1 MAEMT
6 IRRFNVLSVAKI
18 QGFLAFVIG
27 LLIGVIYGF
36 AFMIFG
42 AAISSLVPQGQSQ
55 AVGGV
60 GAIVI
65 GLIIMIVVPIFYG
78 VLGFIG
84 GAIAGLVYNLAAGV
98 VGGLKFELES
108 LAPVYA
114 PPPPQKS
121 ALLRILGRRP
131 NLMST

>member
-6 IRRFNVLSVAKI
+6 IRRFNVFSVAKI

-42 AAISSLVPQGQSQ
+42 AAISSLVPQAESQ
-55 AVGGV
+55 AMGGV

-78 VLGFIG
+78 ILGFIG
-84 GAIAGLVYNLAAGV
+84 GTIGALVYNLAAGV
-98 VGGLKFELES
+98 VGGLKFELEGV
-108 LAPVYA
+108 APAYL
-114 PPPPQKS
+114 PPPAPWP
-121 ALLRILGRRP
+121 AA
-131 NLMST
+131 

>member
-6 IRRFNVLSVAKI
+6 IRRFNVFSVAKI

-42 AAISSLVPQGQSQ
+42 AAISSLAPQGDSQ
-55 AVGGV
+55 AMGGV

-65 GLIIMIVVPIFYG
+65 GLVIMIAVPILYSI
-78 VLGFIG
+78 LGFIG
-84 GAIAGLVYNLAAGV
+84 GAIGALVYNLAAGV
-98 VGGLKFELES
+98 MGGVKFELEGV
-108 LAPVYA
+108 APAYA
-114 PPPPQKS
+114 PPPSQQWR
-121 ALLRILGRRP
+121 AA
-131 NLMST
+131 

>member
-6 IRRFNVLSVAKI
+6 IRRFNVFSVAKI

-27 LLIGVIYGF
+27 LLIGVIYDF

-42 AAISSLVPQGQSQ
+42 AAISSLVPQAESQ
-55 AVGGV
+55 AMGGV

-78 VLGFIG
+78 ILSEAQSVHWFTTSLQ
-84 GAIAGLVYNLAAGV
+84 AWSAG
-98 VGGLKFELES
+98 
-108 LAPVYA
+108 
-114 PPPPQKS
+114 
-121 ALLRILGRRP
+121 
-131 NLMST
+131 

>member
-6 IRRFNVLSVAKI
+6 IRRFNVFSVARI

-42 AAISSLVPQGQSQ
+42 AAISSLAPQGDSQ
-55 AVGGV
+55 AMGGV

-65 GLIIMIVVPIFYG
+65 GLVIMIAVPILYG
-78 VLGFIG
+78 ILGFIG
-84 GAIAGLVYNLAAGV
+84 GAIGALVYNLAAGV
-98 VGGLKFELES
+98 VGGVKFELEGV
-108 LAPVYA
+108 APAYA
-114 PPPPQKS
+114 PPPSPQWR
-121 ALLRILGRRP
+121 AA
-131 NLMST
+131 

>member
-6 IRRFNVLSVAKI
+6 IRRFNVFSVAKI

-42 AAISSLVPQGQSQ
+42 AAISSLAPQGDSQ
-55 AVGGV
+55 AMGGV

-65 GLIIMIVVPIFYG
+65 GLVIMIAVPILYSII
-78 VLGFIG
+78 GFIG
-84 GAIAGLVYNLAAGV
+84 GAIGALVYNLAAGV
-98 VGGLKFELES
+98 VGGLKFELEGV
-108 LAPVYA
+108 APAYA
-114 PPPPQKS
+114 PPPAQQWR
-121 ALLRILGRRP
+121 AA
-131 NLMST
+131 

>member
-6 IRRFNVLSVAKI
+6 IRRFNVFSVAKI

-42 AAISSLVPQGQSQ
+42 AAISSLAPQGDSQ
-55 AVGGV
+55 AMGGV

-65 GLIIMIVVPIFYG
+65 GLVIMIAVPILYSII
-78 VLGFIG
+78 GFIG
-84 GAIAGLVYNLAAGV
+84 GAIGALVYNLAAGV
-98 VGGLKFELES
+98 VGGVKFELEGV
-108 LAPVYA
+108 APAYA
-114 PPPPQKS
+114 PPPPQQWR
-121 ALLRILGRRP
+121 AA
-131 NLMST
+131 

>member
-6 IRRFNVLSVAKI
+6 IRRFNVFSVAKI

-42 AAISSLVPQGQSQ
+42 AAISSLAPQGDSQ
-55 AVGGV
+55 AMGGV

-65 GLIIMIVVPIFYG
+65 GLVIMIAVPILYG
-78 VLGFIG
+78 ILGFIG
-84 GAIAGLVYNLAAGV
+84 GAIGALVYNLAAGV
-98 VGGLKFELES
+98 VGGVKFELEGV
-108 LAPVYA
+108 APAYA
-114 PPPPQKS
+114 PPPPQQWR
-121 ALLRILGRRP
+121 AA
-131 NLMST
+131 

>member
-6 IRRFNVLSVAKI
+6 IRRFNVFSVAKI

-42 AAISSLVPQGQSQ
+42 AAISSLAPQGDSQ
-55 AVGGV
+55 AMGGV

-65 GLIIMIVVPIFYG
+65 GLVIMIAVPILYG
-78 VLGFIG
+78 LLGFIG
-84 GAIAGLVYNLAAGV
+84 GAIGALVYNLAAGV
-98 VGGLKFELES
+98 VGGVKFELEGV
-108 LAPVYA
+108 APAYA
-114 PPPPQKS
+114 PPPPQQWR
-121 ALLRILGRRP
+121 AA
-131 NLMST
+131 